1 MFIIFTFRN
10 FLYALQNCVM
20 HLKKISI
27 FFCHHNF
34 MTVELVKLLFWIC
47 LNQGRLV
54 GWMRAG
60 EGCIKVGGDRKVKY
74 LKMGWNRKEG
84 RGNKTFKKRGKPGQG
99 VGVLKRGGGTPL
111 LTMSSGQNWQYNN
124 LKCQAFSKF
133 IAYEMSISMLWIKLS
148 LEDLCRAYTSSLL
161 QAIITHN
168 HLLFL
173 KGF

>member
-34 MTVELVKLLFWIC
+34 MTVELVKLLFWY
-47 LNQGRLV
+47 LFKPRKV
-54 GWMRAG
+54 GWLD
-60 EGCIKVGGDRKVKY
+60 EGRRGLHKGGGNRKVKY

-84 RGNKTFKKRGKPGQG
+84 RGNKAFRKRGKPGQG

-111 LTMSSGQNWQYNN
+111 INYVQWPELTIQQLEMSS
-124 LKCQAFSKF
+124 
-133 IAYEMSISMLWIKLS
+133 
-148 LEDLCRAYTSSLL
+148 
-161 QAIITHN
+161 
-168 HLLFL
+168 FL
-173 KGF
+173 KVYCIWDEYFHVVD

>member
-34 MTVELVKLLFWIC
+34 MTVELVKLLFWY
-47 LNQGRLV
+47 LFKPRKV
-54 GWMRAG
+54 GWLD
-60 EGCIKVGGDRKVKY
+60 EGRRGLHKGGGNRKVKY

-99 VGVLKRGGGTPL
+99 VSVLKRGGGTPL